1 MSGSNTGYNLIN
13 TLNEKEKNLIRLIR
27 KIKYGELKIIIQ
39 DKVPVRV
46 EELKKS
52 IKL

>member
-1 MSGSNTGYNLIN
+1 MKDNDFKILL
-13 TLNEKEKNLIRLIR
+13 LNEKEKNLVNLIR
-27 KIKYGELKIIIQ
+27 SIHYGEIRIIIQ